1 MKQLKF
7 DGFKVKVDKQLQRAD
22 IILSRPPLN
31 VVLYSQREIMA
42 KQFIELDNNNDVR
55 VIVLRAEG
63 ENFSSG
69 GNIAGF
75 LEETPEDLS
84 MLAQNV
90 MMPEKIKKPV
100 IAAINGYALGGGLE
114 LALSA
119 HIRVASKN
127 AKLGLPEV
135 SLGVIPGY
143 GGTQRLTNLVGKGR
157 AMEYILTAKMIGV
170 EDAKHSGLI
179 NEYCELE
186 DLLPTCENIA
196 RKIIKNSPRAISRA
210 IKCINASLKNES
222 GFETEIEEFGKCF
235 QTDDFI
241 EGTTAFLE
249 KRKPKYN

>member
-1 MKQLKF
+1 M
-7 DGFKVKVDKQLQRAD
+7 GWW
-22 IILSRPPLN
+22 
-31 VVLYSQREIMA
+31 
-42 KQFIELDNNNDVR
+42 
-55 VIVLRAEG
+55 
-63 ENFSSG
+63 
-69 GNIAGF
+69 
-75 LEETPEDLS
+75 
-84 MLAQNV
+84 
-90 MMPEKIKKPV
+90 
-100 IAAINGYALGGGLE
+100 LE

-196 RKIIKNSPRAISRA
+196 RKIIKNSPRAISKA

-235 QTDDFI
+235 QTDDFV